1 MAGLG
6 DLAGSLGMGNIF
18 GGGIVN
24 LIILMAIGITVLGS
38 IVGGIYFAYSAKKK
52 WYLKVE
58 VKIPRGLKYIEDG
71 QTIDDPK
78 LQGIING
85 EWAKGTYDAK
95 QGVVYIKRH
104 KKKPVPMKPFDV
116 KRYLQGSD
124 ILSVVQ
130 VGIEDYRPILPESY
144 IEMVDEKTGEQAALL
159 IAKIDTSQSKSW
171 RSSFERS
178 NKEAFSLSSLFDQ
191 YKDFIG
197 FGILF
202 FMIFVGFAILYGR
215 MR

>member
-95 QGVVYIKRH
+95 LGVVYIKRH